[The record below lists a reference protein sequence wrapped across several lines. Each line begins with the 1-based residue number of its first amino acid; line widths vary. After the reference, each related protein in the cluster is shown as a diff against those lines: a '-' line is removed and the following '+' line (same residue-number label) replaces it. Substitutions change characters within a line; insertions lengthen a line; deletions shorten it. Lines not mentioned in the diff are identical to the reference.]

1 MSKREIVDS
10 KATKGNAVSKCT
22 NRLPA
27 DKSRTCSERAQ
38 IHVWKFYHEKTDCGA
53 AKRDAVRANPAPRQE
68 KTDLLKKSKR
78 RRNRHLEH
86 IRHWQFPKENVFLQ
100 DKQNK
105 HRWTAKPS
113 EDRRNAA
120 NLAGPRFQNSV
131 RALSNGTNKTSK

>member
-1 MSKREIVDS
+1 MYEPVAGGQIENMFR
-10 KATKGNAVSKCT
+10 
-22 NRLPA
+22 
-27 DKSRTCSERAQ
+27 KSPNSCPEVLSR
-38 IHVWKFYHEKTDCGA
+38 KTDCGA

-131 RALSNGTNKTSK
+131 QALSNGTNKTSK